1 MSSIKEQEQQE
12 QKKQE
17 WKWETNHDGVIWSW
31 SHSSSC
37 SFDYTSRPVDK
48 QGQEKQ
54 GQEKQAIPVKPVKY
68 VVQEQKKEKKSL
80 IDYWY
85 VIHDGTVIP
94 TGDQ

>member
-1 MSSIKEQEQQE
+1 MSSIKEREQQE

-17 WKWETNHDGVIWSW
+17 WNWEVNHDGVVWSW

-54 GQEKQAIPVKPVKY
+54 AIPVKCVTPV
-68 VVQEQKKEKKSL
+68 KKSL